1 MSAMNPPC
9 NAELTFMRLL
19 PMRLQGMTEA
29 ALKLSESMD
38 RLSAAL
44 ERHNEQEQAVELD
57 LNPMPTVHDIR
68 QTQLEAANG

>member
-19 PMRLQGMTEA
+19 PMRLQGMTVA
-29 ALKLSESMD
+29 ALKLSASMD

-44 ERHNEQEQAVELD
+44 ERHNEQERAVEPGLE
-57 LNPMPTVHDIR
+57 PMPTVHDIR